1 MPRTPDLR
9 PLVVPATLVALWEAA
24 LLIWP
29 SPSESLAPPH
39 AVLLGFLRAIADGT
53 LPLQTYQTLV
63 TALGGLAVGF
73 VAGLALGVA
82 FGLWSWLD
90 RAMEVSVELV
100 RPVPSVAMIPLAMMV
115 FGFGFR
121 MEIAVVAFTAVWP
134 AMILSRA
141 AVREVEPRL
150 LEVAQA
156 MQMRLRDRLTKILL
170 PAILPRLFVA
180 LRLSA
185 GVALIVSITVEIAAN
200 PIGLGAGIMAAQT
213 SFRPDVMIA
222 TLIWIG
228 ILGNLLNAV
237 LLVVQR
243 RLFPHSLLD
252 GDPR

>member
-1 MPRTPDLR
+1 
-9 PLVVPATLVALWEAA
+9 
-24 LLIWP
+24 
-29 SPSESLAPPH
+29 
-39 AVLLGFLRAIADGT
+39 
-53 LPLQTYQTLV
+53 
-63 TALGGLAVGF
+63 
-73 VAGLALGVA
+73 
-82 FGLWSWLD
+82 
-90 RAMEVSVELV
+90 
-100 RPVPSVAMIPLAMMV
+100 
-115 FGFGFR
+115 

-150 LEVAQA
+150 LEVARA